1 MRMRGSVLFVS
12 LLLLP
17 SRVVSLYWLRM
28 VVCSAI
34 GCRLSIWMCELL
46 LRVDVDIC
54 VSIIRF
60 VRVVVGVG
68 VTIGVLWCV
77 LLLVWWLSMHPHPA
91 WLVLVGVT
99 TLPIPPVQWSTN
111 ATLVLRCVRVTPLV
125 LLTTSSVSV
134 CI

>member
-77 LLLVWWLSMHPHPA
+77 LLLVWWLCMYPHPA

-99 TLPIPPVQWSTN
+99 TLPIPPVEWSTN